1 MTPARPPTSGR
12 IVPPAA
18 PVLALASALMSAAST
33 VLISRGLRRYGPYT
47 GAWINLAVGTAC
59 VWIAVLLAGGVGR
72 PTPAGVAYL
81 ALARLIGTVGGR
93 VRRFMRIATVGA
105 SLSAALISL
114 TPLVVSCL
122 HVLLLG

>member
-1 MTPARPPTSGR
+1 MIRARPLMSGL
-12 IVPPAA
+12 IVPPAV

-72 PTPAGVAYL
+72 PTLAGVAYF
-81 ALARLIGTVGGR
+81 ALAGPLRTVGGR
-93 VRRFMRIATVGA
+93 VLRVLRIDTVG
-105 SLSAALISL
+105 
-114 TPLVVSCL
+114 TP
-122 HVLLLG
+122 HNDAITNP